1 MTTWLVTGGA
11 GYIGSHVV
19 RSLMASGRDVVILDD
34 FSMGLRRRVP
44 EGVPVVEADV
54 HDAAV
59 LAHTFR
65 THQIDGVI
73 HLAAKKAA
81 GESVGIPLFYYREN
95 VDGLLTVL
103 EAMEG
108 TGVRRMVFSS
118 SAAVYGTP
126 EANPVTEEALLR
138 PESPYGETKVIG
150 EWLARDA
157 GVAWDLSWSALRY
170 FNVAGAAADELG
182 DNSVNNLIP
191 MVFRALDEGR
201 RPQVFGDD
209 YPTPDGTCI
218 RDYIH
223 VQDLAD
229 AHVAAAARCE
239 TGQRTDVFNVGRGQG
254 SSVREVMDMV
264 AEVLGRDI
272 APEVVARRAGDP
284 PATFADTT
292 RIEAELDWRA
302 ARDLRDMVASA
313 WSAWQ
318 VTPR

>member
-65 THQIDGVI
+65 TNQIDGVI

-284 PATFADTT
+284 PATFADTS

-302 ARDLRDMVASA
+302 SRDLRDMVASA

-318 VTPR
+318 VPPR

>member
-19 RSLMASGRDVVILDD
+19 RSLRASGRDVVILDD

-44 EGVPVVEADV
+44 EGVPVIEADV

-65 THQIDGVI
+65 SHPIDGVI

-81 GESVGIPLFYYREN
+81 GESVDIPLYYYREN
-95 VDGLLTVL
+95 VDGLLTLL

-126 EANPVTEEALLR
+126 SANPVTEEAALQ

-150 EWLARDA
+150 EWLVRDA
-157 GVAWDLSWSALRY
+157 GVAWGLSWSALRY
-170 FNVAGAAADELG
+170 FNVAGAASDELG

-229 AHVAAAARCE
+229 AHVAAAARLE
-239 TGQRTDVFNVGRGQG
+239 TAVRTDVFNVGRGQG
-254 SSVREVMDMV
+254 ASVREVMDTISAV
-264 AEVLGRDI
+264 IGRDVDAEVVG
-272 APEVVARRAGDP
+272 RRAGDP
-284 PATFADTT
+284 PATWAATE
-292 RIEAELDWRA
+292 RGEAELGWRA
-302 ARDLRDMVASA
+302 SRDLQEMVTSA

-318 VTPR
+318 SPSR

>member
-284 PATFADTT
+284 PATFADTS

-302 ARDLRDMVASA
+302 SRDLRDMVASA